1 MNGYTYFV
9 KTKSCPP
16 HAFWSML
23 LVLHLDMCIERND
36 YLHCKM
42 LAVHCKR
49 LFFRWW
55 PCLLFSKRQQV
66 CLLCIFWG
74 EYLIDNM
81 SITAET
87 IMLTIRMICWSSC
100 RAIFIILACIRIV
113 YKILSSF
120 YCRCPQNE
128 QAHCQNGPLH
138 YVNKLQEK
146 RDWLPTCRKKAKKRI
161 EISFSLM

>member
-9 KTKSCPP
+9 KTTSCPP
-16 HAFWSML
+16 HSFWSMV
-23 LVLHLDMCIERND
+23 LVLRLVNMCVEMND

-55 PCLLFSKRQQV
+55 PCLLFSKHQQV
-66 CLLCIFWG
+66 CPLCIFWG
-74 EYLIDNM
+74 EYLLDM
-81 SITAET
+81 SITET
-87 IMLTIRMICWSSC
+87 SMLTIGMICWSSC

-120 YCRCPQNE
+120 CCRCPQNE
-128 QAHCQNGPLH
+128 QAHGQTGPLH
-138 YVNKLQEK
+138 YVNKLREK
-146 RDWLPTCRKKAKKRI
+146 RDWLPTCRKKAKK
-161 EISFSLM
+161 ISFSLM